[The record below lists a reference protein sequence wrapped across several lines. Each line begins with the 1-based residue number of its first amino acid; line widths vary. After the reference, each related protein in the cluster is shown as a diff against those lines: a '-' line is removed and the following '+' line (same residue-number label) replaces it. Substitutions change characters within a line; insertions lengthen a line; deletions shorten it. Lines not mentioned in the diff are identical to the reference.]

1 MIFKFANHYN
11 ILCNSSLLP
20 SRLTHFL
27 PFYCNMME
35 LKGAKMNISRSF
47 SLTHKLMHSWDIRLE
62 IYLQFYIF
70 YNI

>member
-1 MIFKFANHYN
+1 MIFKFANHYNN

-35 LKGAKMNISRSF
+35 LKGAKMNILRSF
-47 SLTHKLMHSWDIRLE
+47 SLTHKLMHS
-62 IYLQFYIF
+62 
-70 YNI
+70 